1 MKNIKKLMPEISAS
15 FRFYYYYYG
24 AQTPA
29 AGGMV

>member
-1 MKNIKKLMPEISAS
+1 MKNIKKPMPEISAS